1 MNDKKINLPKEY
13 MGNGNK
19 RKFAPSEMLKR
30 KAVAEVERATL
41 LAGLK
46 DRDVAEK
53 LGISRQTY
61 SRMKSVKSALNMG
74 NIEAIAEA
82 LGCEVEIKFVKKGE

>member
-1 MNDKKINLPKEY
+1 MNDKKCNLPREY

-19 RKFAPSEMLKR
+19 RKYAPSEELKR
-30 KAVAEVERATL
+30 KAFAEVERATL
-41 LAGLK
+41 VAGLK
-46 DRDVAEK
+46 DCEVAQR